1 MVIDEDEI
9 DGIEDTYSGLAGN
22 ADAENTAAKDNL
34 FSAIRSTLRRLTN
47 HRDADG
53 KDYYYDCI
61 EILSVQDYLNKLK
74 LMTWAPPGGILR
86 VESLF
91 PPGLWSYVTDVPKSA
106 LFLPLLWP
114 HFDHKKV
121 KNAV

>member
-22 ADAENTAAKDNL
+22 ADAENTAAKDNH
-34 FSAIRSTLRRLTN
+34 FSAIRSALRRLTN

-74 LMTWAPPGGILR
+74 LMT
-86 VESLF
+86 
-91 PPGLWSYVTDVPKSA
+91 
-106 LFLPLLWP
+106 
-114 HFDHKKV
+114 
-121 KNAV
+121 